1 MTVRSVEEAYAR
13 GLTTGIHRTKGRGN
27 RLLILHMAGPDGM
40 IPECLRVWIRSDK
53 TIQSED
59 YHHVSVLSIFITVF
73 PTLKISLSNWIIVV
87 EIPMCRVEYMPK
99 NVILI

>member
-1 MTVRSVEEAYAR
+1 MLTDLTVRSVEEAAEK
-13 GLTTGIHRTKGRGN
+13 GLTTGIHRTKSRGN

-59 YHHVSVLSIFITVF
+59 YHHVS
-73 PTLKISLSNWIIVV
+73 KIRFWNATTYSVKIN
-87 EIPMCRVEYMPK
+87 ETRVKVRYAAQK
-99 NVILI
+99 SFY